1 LNVQDKLKQVY
12 LRLAQVKSWLKR
24 SVLISA
30 SSRNLLAH
38 KNIEYGKR
46 GKTLFKNKDWLHDLE
61 INFIVIFI

>member
-1 LNVQDKLKQVY
+1 
-12 LRLAQVKSWLKR
+12 
-24 SVLISA
+24 VLISA